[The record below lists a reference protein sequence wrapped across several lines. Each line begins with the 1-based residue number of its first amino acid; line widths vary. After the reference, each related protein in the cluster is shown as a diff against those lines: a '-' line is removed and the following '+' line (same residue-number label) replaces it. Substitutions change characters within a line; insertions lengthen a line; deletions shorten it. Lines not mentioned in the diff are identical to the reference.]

1 MAVGVTDGDNV
12 LMKAALVDEGV
23 CRSGVVQVGGG
34 VEVQLSVESGVGG
47 GVCVLL
53 LVGATGTVL
62 EADGLQ
68 VAEGV
73 EVQLGVESG
82 VGGGVCVLLLV
93 GATDTVLEADGL

>member
-1 MAVGVTDGDNV
+1 MA
-12 LMKAALVDEGV
+12 E
-23 CRSGVVQVGGG
+23 G
-34 VEVQLSVESGVGG
+34 VEVQLGVESGVGG

-53 LVGATGTVL
+53 LVGATDTVL
-62 EADGLQ
+62 EGDGLQ